1 MFTRGVGVLRERE
14 RERVQDSVGSGA
26 VVSDKPVFQS

>member
-1 MFTRGVGVLRERE
+1 MFTRGVGVLRE